1 MSLWQRVSSRPAR
14 GGRLALR
21 PRQRSPYPCEMDV
34 QELLSKVTDNLT
46 VGRVFGE
53 PIQHGDTL
61 FVPVARIRGGAG
73 GGVGTGGAAQETGS
87 GGGGGFDAQPA
98 GVFVVKGGSVSW
110 QPAVDVTR
118 IVIGGQLVAIVV
130 ALVVRS
136 ILRRR

>member
-1 MSLWQRVSSRPAR
+1 
-14 GGRLALR
+14 
-21 PRQRSPYPCEMDV
+21 MDV

-53 PIQHGDTL
+53 PIPHGDIL
-61 FVPVARIRGGAG
+61 IVPVARIRGGAG
-73 GGVGTGGAAQETGS
+73 GGSGTGATQEETGS

-98 GVFVVKGGSVSW
+98 GVFVVKQGSVSW

-118 IVIGGQLVAIVV
+118 IVIGGQIVGIVV

-136 ILRRR
+136 ILRRRRR